1 MHCRSPNKEKTMTR
15 KVALPLLTLA
25 ALSLLPHLAFGHCQ
39 VPCGIYDD
47 AARVARMYEDA
58 ATIEKAM
65 VQMADLAGKGDA
77 QSANQLTRWINT
89 KEAHASNIIT
99 TVAEYFLTQKVKP
112 VAPGAEGYD
121 AYLAKLADHHL
132 VMAAAMKAKQNSD
145 PEIVTKLRA
154 ALDALGKHYDLEHTH

>member
-1 MHCRSPNKEKTMTR
+1 MFR
-15 KVALPLLTLA
+15 KITPVVVLLLITLA
-25 ALSLLPHLAFGHCQ
+25 PQMAAAHCQ

-65 VQMADLAGKGDA
+65 VQMQDLAGKTDA
-77 QSANQLTRWINT
+77 QSANQFTRWVIT

-112 VAPGAEGYD
+112 VAADDEGHA
-121 AYLAKLADHHL
+121 AYLAKLEDHHL
-132 VMAAAMKAKQNSD
+132 VMVAAMKAKQKSD
-145 PEIVTKLRA
+145 PEVVAKLRV
-154 ALDALGKHYDLEHTH
+154 ALERLGAHYDLEHTH

>member
-1 MHCRSPNKEKTMTR
+1 MHLKTP
-15 KVALPLLTLA
+15 VFILTLFA
-25 ALSLLPHLAFGHCQ
+25 FALLPQLAAAHCQ

-65 VQMADLAGKGDA
+65 VQMQDLAGKTDA
-77 QSANQLTRWINT
+77 QSANQFTRWVIT

-112 VAPGAEGYD
+112 VAADAEGHA
-121 AYLAKLADHHL
+121 AYLAKLEDHHL
-132 VMAAAMKAKQNSD
+132 VMNAAMKAKQKSD
-145 PEIVTKLRA
+145 PEVVAKLRA
-154 ALDALGKHYDLEHTH
+154 ALERLGSHYDLEHTH

>member
-1 MHCRSPNKEKTMTR
+1 MT
-15 KVALPLLTLA
+15 KKIPLFALALTLLA
-25 ALSLLPHLAFGHCQ
+25 LLPRTGQAHCQ

-65 VQMADLAGKGDA
+65 VQMKDLAGKTDA
-77 QSANQLTRWINT
+77 QSANQFTRWVVT

-112 VAPGAEGYD
+112 VAADAEGYD
-121 AYLAKLADHHL
+121 AYLAILADHHQ
-132 VMAAAMKAKQNSD
+132 VMVAAMKAKQNSD
-145 PEIVTKLRA
+145 PEVVVKLRA
-154 ALDALGKHYDLEHTH
+154 ALDRLGSHYDLEHTH

>member
-1 MHCRSPNKEKTMTR
+1 MFKKM
-15 KVALPLLTLA
+15 PLTTLILLA
-25 ALSLLPHLAFGHCQ
+25 VVLLPNLVAAHCQ

-65 VQMADLAGKGDA
+65 VQMQDLAGKGDA

-89 KEAHASNIIT
+89 KEAHAANIIT

-112 VAPGAEGYD
+112 VAAGAEGHE

-145 PEIVTKLRA
+145 PAIVAKLRA
-154 ALDALGKHYDLEHTH
+154 ALDALGKHYDLEHSH

>member
-1 MHCRSPNKEKTMTR
+1 MYR
-15 KVALPLLTLA
+15 KNPVIPILVLVVC
-25 ALSLLPHLAFGHCQ
+25 LLPQLASAHCQ

-65 VQMADLAGKGDA
+65 VQMQDLAGKTDA

-89 KEAHASNIIT
+89 KEAHAANIIT
-99 TVAEYFLTQKVKP
+99 TIAEYFLTQKVKP
-112 VAPGAEGYD
+112 VAADAEGHA
-121 AYLAKLADHHL
+121 AYLSKLADHHL

-145 PEIVTKLRA
+145 PALVAKLRA
-154 ALDALGKHYDLEHTH
+154 ALDAMGKHYDLEHHH

>member
-1 MHCRSPNKEKTMTR
+1 MTR
-15 KVALPLLTLA
+15 RLPLFTVVILVA
-25 ALSLLPHLAFGHCQ
+25 ALLPHLAFAHCQ

-65 VQMADLAGKGDA
+65 VQMQDLAGKGDA

-89 KEAHASNIIT
+89 KEAHAANIIT

-112 VAPGAEGYD
+112 VAAGAEGYD

-132 VMAAAMKAKQNSD
+132 VMAAAMKAKQKSD
-145 PEIVTKLRA
+145 PEVVAALRA
-154 ALDALGKHYDLEHTH
+154 ALDLMGKHYDLKHSHE

>member
-1 MHCRSPNKEKTMTR
+1 MSKKMPLTLFILLA
-15 KVALPLLTLA
+15 VAL
-25 ALSLLPHLAFGHCQ
+25 LPNLAFAHCQ

-47 AARVARMYEDA
+47 AARISRMYEDA

-65 VQMADLAGKGDA
+65 VQMQDLAGKGDA

-89 KEAHASNIIT
+89 KEAHAANIIT

-112 VAPGAEGYD
+112 VAADAEGHA
-121 AYLAKLADHHL
+121 AYLSKLADHHL

-145 PEIVTKLRA
+145 PAIVAKLRA
-154 ALDALGKHYDLEHTH
+154 ALDAMGKHYDLEHHH